1 MEVEVA
7 AAVGGSGQWEA
18 TEEEDLAAVSSHSPI
33 DSGCVSQSHSAYS
46 GAFAGLLSEE
56 QPDLDQLIK
65 STSAKFSSYL
75 LPEHSGSAE
84 IQALDKSL
92 EDLLIRVDE
101 FVGMLDMIR
110 NDTSQVVNE
119 KIPQIHTKAAEMRQ
133 LYQKIDM
140 LEAFVKMVGSNVA
153 SMEEHIAQG
162 ETSVGSFSN
171 PFKKMFQNI
180 SSASFF
186 SPPNKQT
193 PARSQPSRYEPPSV
207 FKTDDFFT
215 SGS

>member
-1 MEVEVA
+1 MEEV
-7 AAVGGSGQWEA
+7 AAVGGSGHWEA
-18 TEEEDLAAVSSHSPI
+18 IEEEDLAGVPSQSPI
-33 DSGCVSQSHSAYS
+33 DSGCVSQSLSAYS
-46 GAFAGLLSEE
+46 GTFASLLTEE
-56 QPDLDQLIK
+56 PQDLEQLIK
-65 STSAKFSSYL
+65 STSTNFSSYL
-75 LPEHSGSAE
+75 LPDHSGNAE
-84 IQALDKSL
+84 IQDLDKSL

-119 KIPQIHTKAAEMRQ
+119 RIPQIHTKAAEMRH
-133 LYQKIDM
+133 LYKKIDL
-140 LEAFVKMVGSNVA
+140 LEAFVKMVGGNVTL
-153 SMEEHIAQG
+153 MEEHIAQA

-193 PARSQPSRYEPPSV
+193 PARSQHSRYEPPSV
-207 FKTDDFFT
+207 FKTDDFFP
-215 SGS
+215 SSS